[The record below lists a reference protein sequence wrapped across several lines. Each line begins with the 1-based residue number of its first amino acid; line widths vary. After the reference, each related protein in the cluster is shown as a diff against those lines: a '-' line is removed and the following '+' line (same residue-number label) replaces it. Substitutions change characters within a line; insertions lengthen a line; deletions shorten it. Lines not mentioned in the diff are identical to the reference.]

1 MLMRKGNMGHIR
13 QGKKVLLFSTF
24 FFFLFTPATPT
35 PITLFT
41 WPIAKHIHRSAACL
55 LFGFTLHRRNTKKDL
70 CSNQNRKSAGQYV
83 PS

>member
-1 MLMRKGNMGHIR
+1 MLMRKENMGHIR
-13 QGKKVLLFSTF
+13 EGEKVFLFSTF
-24 FFFLFTPATPT
+24 FFNPSTPT

-41 WPIAKHIHRSAACL
+41 WPIAKHIHRSAACF

-70 CSNQNRKSAGQYV
+70 CSNQIRKSAGQYV